1 MVKLNDA
8 IENVLNEARILL
20 LGTQVL
26 LGFGY
31 RICFEQKFEQLP
43 ASSQIAQITGLG
55 IMTAALGWLI
65 WPAALHQIKE
75 DGVPSTKFHTFV
87 TRVLDLG
94 LFPLAIGLP
103 LTVFPVAVALH
114 MPYPWLI
121 AMAVGMLALGMWYA
135 WSYAVRDPQKRKQ
148 VRQELLKEEE
158 SRKKKQES
166 DLAERIKKVLIEC
179 RMALPGAQ
187 AFLGFQFAIVFA
199 EGFERLPHS
208 WQIIHFLSLLSTTV
222 SIVLLIAP
230 AAYHRLAE
238 AGDDT
243 EHFHTIASRL
253 MLAALVFLAPGMAG
267 DLFVVIAKL
276 NGAPA
281 AAAWIAGGMLG
292 GFYLLWFGYSLWRKK

>member
-75 DGVPSTKFHTFV
+75 DGAPSTKFHAFA
-87 TRVLDLG
+87 TRVLDFG

-114 MPYPWLI
+114 IPYPWLI
-121 AMAVGMLALGMWYA
+121 AIAVGVLALGMWYA
-135 WSYAVRDPQKRKQ
+135 WSYAVRDPQKRQQ
-148 VRQELLKEEE
+148 VGRELLKEEE
-158 SRKKKQES
+158 SRRKKQEP

-208 WQIIHFLSLLSTTV
+208 WQIIHFLSLLSTTI

-281 AAAWIAGGMLG
+281 AAAWIAGGMLSA
-292 GFYLLWFGYSLWRKK
+292 FYLLWFGYSSLRKK